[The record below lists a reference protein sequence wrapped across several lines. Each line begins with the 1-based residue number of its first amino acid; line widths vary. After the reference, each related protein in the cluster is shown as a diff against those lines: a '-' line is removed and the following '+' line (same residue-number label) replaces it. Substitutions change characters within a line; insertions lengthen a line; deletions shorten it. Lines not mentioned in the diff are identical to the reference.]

1 MNNYKKKVW
10 PIIAGI
16 IFAITVFATAGFV
29 MKVAGLNMLPM
40 KYLGLAVLAVVFLLL
55 IIFAFFFLLP
65 AKLKNVVKYLV
76 RGLGILMTISLVC
89 VDVVGIQMVNKFEE
103 TMAELNDNNDEQVKI
118 EEFVIGVYVRTDDKA
133 ESLEDVK
140 RYDIG
145 YSLSYD
151 RNNTKKAINVMEN
164 ALDRNLN
171 LEEYNNIFEMVD
183 QVLAKEKDAFVL
195 SVAYMDIIKG
205 QEGYADIM
213 DKVKCIH
220 ECVVTSETQVAEKE
234 ETPFD
239 VTKDPF
245 VIYISGHDTNYAATR
260 ANSDVNI
267 LAIVNPSTKQIL
279 LLNTPRDFYI
289 PISESE
295 DGALDKLTHCGVYGV
310 ECSMETLS
318 DYYDVD
324 VKYYA
329 QLNFTGFKRLVDAMG
344 GITIYSEK
352 EFYST
357 NEGIYFQK
365 GENQVDGEKALAFVR
380 ERKQFGRGDHARGHH
395 QMAVIKG
402 MIQKMTSGSM
412 LTNYNQIL
420 DSMGGYFRT
429 NVSQEELAAVVKMQ
443 LSDMS
448 EWNIQTY
455 AVSGVG
461 RNDVC
466 YSMPNTTTY
475 VMIPDEATVAHAR
488 TLIEMIY
495 DGETI
500 TAEDLVVPTEES

>member
-1 MNNYKKKVW
+1 MSNDKKKVW
-10 PIIAGI
+10 PIIAAV
-16 IFAITVFATAGFV
+16 IFAITVFATAGFL

-55 IIFAFFFLLP
+55 LIFVFFFLVP
-65 AKLKNVVKYLV
+65 GKVKKNVKFMI
-76 RGLGILMTISLVC
+76 RGLGMLLVISLVA

-103 TMAELNDNNDEQVKI
+103 TMKELNDNKDEEVKV
-118 EEFVIGVYVRTDDKA
+118 EEFVIGLYVRVEDKA
-133 ESLEDVK
+133 ESLEDAK

-151 RNNTKKAINVMEN
+151 RNNTRKAISVMEN
-164 ALDRNLN
+164 QLDRNLN
-171 LEEYNNIFEMVD
+171 LEEYNDIFEMVD
-183 QVLAKEKDAFVL
+183 KVLAKEKDAFIL
-195 SVAYMDIIKG
+195 SVAYMDIIEG
-205 QEGYADIM
+205 QEGYADIS

-220 ECVVTSETQVAEKE
+220 ECVVTAETQIVEKE

-245 VIYISGHDTNYAATR
+245 AIYISGHDTDYAATR

-267 LAIVNPSTKQIL
+267 LVIVNPATKQIL

-289 PISESE
+289 PISVSSE
-295 DGALDKLTHCGVYGV
+295 GALDKLTHCGVYGV

-344 GITIYSEK
+344 GITVYSEK

-357 NEGIYFQK
+357 NEGIYFQQ
-365 GENQVDGEKALAFVR
+365 GANEVDGEKALAFVR
-380 ERKQFGRGDHARGHH
+380 ERKQFGRGDHARGQH

-402 MIQKMTSGSM
+402 MIQKMASGSL
-412 LTNYNQIL
+412 LTNYGQIL

-443 LSDMS
+443 LSDMA

-475 VMIPDEATVAHAR
+475 VMIPDEATVTHAR
-488 TLIEMIY
+488 TLIQMVFE
-495 DGETI
+495 GKTI
-500 TAEDLVVPTEES
+500 TAEDLVVPTEE